1 MSHNATKKSSDL
13 RKLSLQSVS
22 RQEDYLWSNLQVE
35 RSTGE
40 LFRMSLSSIAPR
52 AALTP
57 ETIHVIETAFLA
69 LATSTTDTDGKG
81 ATLQL
86 DARLL
91 PRFITA
97 LGFVET
103 DTVVTVA
110 KSEGLFL
117 SFETLLQIACQALDS
132 TPDWGAEEA
141 KELFAMFDADHD
153 GLLEPFEVQKMLNT
167 LGEPIETLDVEDQVK
182 AIDRRAQQSSIAA
195 NLDDFTHCL
204 TKNPVS
210 TTIAK

>member
-1 MSHNATKKSSDL
+1 
-13 RKLSLQSVS
+13 
-22 RQEDYLWSNLQVE
+22 
-35 RSTGE
+35 
-40 LFRMSLSSIAPR
+40 MSLSSIAPR

-81 ATLQL
+81 ALQL

-91 PRFITA
+91 PRFVRS

-182 AIDRRAQQSSIAA
+182 AIDRRVQHISIAA

-210 TTIAK
+210 TIIAK

>member
-1 MSHNATKKSSDL
+1 
-13 RKLSLQSVS
+13 
-22 RQEDYLWSNLQVE
+22 
-35 RSTGE
+35 
-40 LFRMSLSSIAPR
+40 MSLSSIAPR

-81 ATLQL
+81 VTLQL

-97 LGFVET
+97 LGFVRT